1 MLQETEAPAGM
12 QGIKEGSA
20 PNKLQTTE
28 RAKHPLQGRQQHVA
42 LVRALPRSFLPHG
55 SVVTMVICAHAPEE
69 PSEGEILAV
78 CSPHFPSLL
87 VVETQTSCKG
97 RALLF

>member
-20 PNKLQTTE
+20 PDKLQTTE

-42 LVRALPRSFLPHG
+42 LVRAPPQIFPGPWVSGYNGHL
-55 SVVTMVICAHAPEE
+55 
-69 PSEGEILAV
+69 
-78 CSPHFPSLL
+78 CSCS
-87 VVETQTSCKG
+87 
-97 RALLF
+97 